1 VNGGFEIFYG
11 EALYPPQI
19 SRPDY
24 NRGFYYCVRC
34 MTAYKDADLCPNC
47 GTKTRK
53 KGRKNGNG
61 EKSRI
66 DIEFDENDIT

>member
-1 VNGGFEIFYG
+1 MVVLWRGV
-11 EALYPPQI
+11 I
-19 SRPDY
+19 SPIDI
-24 NRGFYYCVRC
+24 
-34 MTAYKDADLCPNC
+34 CPNC

>member
-1 VNGGFEIFYG
+1 MNGGFEIFYG

-34 MTAYKDADLCPNC
+34 MTAYMDADICPNC
-47 GTKTRK
+47 GTKTRRK
-53 KGRKNGNG
+53 VGRTGDKP
-61 EKSRI
+61 RI
-66 DIEFDENDIT
+66 KIWV

>member
-1 VNGGFEIFYG
+1 M

-34 MTAYKDADLCPNC
+34 MTAYMDADKCPNC
-47 GTKTRK
+47 VN
-53 KGRKNGNG
+53 KNK
-61 EKSRI
+61 EER
-66 DIEFDENDIT
+66 